1 MDNIFNAKRVTANV
15 FGQEVIIETG
25 RMANQADGSV
35 WIQCGGTVVLVTAC
49 HAPMEREVD
58 FFPLTV
64 EYAEKMYAAGRIPG
78 SFFRREIG
86 RPSERETLVSRLID
100 RPIRPLFTKG
110 FRNEVQVLASVI
122 SADQINDPDT
132 LAVTG
137 ASAALMLSSMPF
149 EGPIAAARIGRV
161 NGKLILNPTNAEQ
174 AESDLNLVFAASRN
188 ALVMVEGEADFASE
202 QDIVDALNW
211 GQSEI
216 IPLLDA
222 QEALAKQAAKQKVS
236 VTAPQV
242 CAELQ
247 TMVEG
252 LARTELEAALLI
264 PQKMPRYEARGAIRT
279 KVMTALAETAKCKDE
294 PAALAKCQLAAGEI
308 LSNLEKTIV
317 RQRILKQ
324 GKRIDGRDTKTVRPI
339 IIEAGLLPRAHGSTL
354 FARGETK
361 ALVVATLGS
370 STDEQRMDSL
380 NGDVHKRF
388 MLHYN
393 FPPFSVGEVRMPR
406 VSRREI
412 GHGALAEK
420 ALAPVLPSAENF
432 PFTIRVV
439 AETMESNGSSSM
451 AAVCG
456 GTLSLMDA
464 GVPLAAPVAGVA
476 MGLIKEGDEYIVLT
490 DILGDEDAL
499 GDMDFKIAGTK
510 DGITA
515 VQMDIKISGIPSE
528 VMARAMQQAKEARI
542 HILGEM
548 AKVLSNSRDK
558 LSDYA
563 PQHAEVMVNPD
574 IIRLII
580 GPGGKNIKAIT
591 AATGASIDIDDSGKI
606 SIFAPDTDSLNTT
619 RQMLEYYDQRPD
631 LGKNYVGKVKKIM
644 EIGAIVEVLPNVEA
658 LVHISQLDTERV
670 AETGDIAKLGED
682 MEVKVIEINGDR
694 IRASRKAVLLEA
706 QGVEWDPADTAR
718 PAPRAGDRG
727 DRGGRNDRYGG
738 GRNDRGGDRGGD
750 RGRGG
755 YHDR

>member
-15 FGQEVIIETG
+15 LGQEVIIETG
-25 RMANQADGSV
+25 RLANQADGAV
-35 WIQCGGTVVLVTAC
+35 WIQCGGTVILVTAC
-49 HAPMEREVD
+49 SAQMDREVD

-64 EYAEKMYAAGRIPG
+64 EYSEKMYAAGRIPG

-100 RPIRPLFTKG
+100 RPIRPLFPKG
-110 FRNEVQVLASVI
+110 FHSEVQVLASVI
-122 SADQINDPDT
+122 SADQVNDPDT
-132 LAVTG
+132 LAMTG

-149 EGPIAAARIGRV
+149 EGPIAGARIGRV
-161 NGKLILNPTNAEQ
+161 NGELILNPTTAQQ
-174 AESDLNLVFAASRN
+174 AESDLELVFAASRT
-188 ALVMVEGEADFASE
+188 ALVMVEGEAKFASE
-202 QDIVDALNW
+202 QDIIDALNW
-211 GQSEI
+211 GQKAI

-222 QEALAKQAAKQKVS
+222 QEELAKIAAKAKVS
-236 VTAPQV
+236 FTAPEV
-242 CAELQ
+242 CPELKA
-247 TMVEG
+247 MVEK
-252 LARTELEAALLI
+252 LAKADLEAALLI
-264 PQKMPRYEARGAIRT
+264 PQKMPRYEARNAVRT
-279 KVMTALAETAKCKDE
+279 KVMAALEESSEYKDNSS
-294 PAALAKCQLAAGEI
+294 ALAKAQMFAGEI
-308 LSNLEKTIV
+308 LSGLEKSIV
-317 RQRILKQ
+317 RQRILKE

-339 IIEAGLLPRAHGSTL
+339 LIEAGLLPRAHGSAL

-361 ALVVATLGS
+361 SLVVATLGS

-393 FPPFSVGEVRMPR
+393 FPPFSVGEVRMSR

-420 ALAPVLPSAENF
+420 AISPVLPSAEDF
-432 PFTIRVV
+432 PFTLRVV
-439 AETMESNGSSSM
+439 AETLESNGSSSM

-464 GVPLAAPVAGVA
+464 GVPISAPVAGVA
-476 MGLIKEGDEYIVLT
+476 MGLIKEEDKYIVLT

-499 GDMDFKIAGTK
+499 GDMDFKIAGTSE
-510 DGITA
+510 GVTA
-515 VQMDIKISGIPSE
+515 VQMDIKISGIPTE
-528 VMARAMQQAKEARI
+528 VMAQAMQQAKEARI

-548 AKVLSNSRDK
+548 SKVLSNSREK

-563 PQHAEVMVNPD
+563 PQHAEVIVNPD

-606 SIFAPDTDSLNTT
+606 SIFAPDTASLNTT
-619 RQMLEYYDQRPD
+619 REMLMYYDQTPD
-631 LGKNYVGKVKKIM
+631 LGKNYTGKVKKIM

-706 QGVEWDPADTAR
+706 QGIEWDPADTAR
-718 PAPRAGDRG
+718 PAPRGDRDHRGRG
-727 DRGGRNDRYGG
+727 DRSGGRGG
-738 GRNDRGGDRGGD
+738 DHRGGDRGGS
-750 RGRGG
+750 RGG
-755 YHDR
+755 HRDY